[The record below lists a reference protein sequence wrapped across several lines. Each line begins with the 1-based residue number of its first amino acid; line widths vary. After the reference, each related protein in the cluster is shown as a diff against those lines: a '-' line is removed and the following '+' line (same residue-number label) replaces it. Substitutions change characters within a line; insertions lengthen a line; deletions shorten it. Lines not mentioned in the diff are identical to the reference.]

1 MLTLVIE
8 TATPA
13 LIFTKL
19 ATLALRLMSAW
30 RLSTS
35 NSILPTESWG
45 TLSKTSGAVDPD
57 EPDVELSPEDGVVTL
72 LLVEVVPDV
81 VPVPGP
87 EPDDVVGGVVR
98 TDVVAALA
106 FLGGEVAG
114 GITPELADDCA
125 KTVDVLRRK
134 KLRKRANNAQRD
146 AIAEK

>member
-1 MLTLVIE
+1 MLTFVIE

-35 NSILPTESWG
+35 SSILPTESWG
-45 TLSKTSGAVDPD
+45 TLSRTSGAV
-57 EPDVELSPEDGVVTL
+57 ELSLPKGVVVTL
-72 LLVEVVPDV
+72 LLAALLD
-81 VPVPGP
+81 VPVLFPAL
-87 EPDDVVGGVVR
+87 EFVVAVGGVVT
-98 TDVVAALA
+98 TDVVPPPP

-114 GITPELADDCA
+114 GITPELDDA
-125 KTVDVLRRK
+125 AITGEMLMSRM
-134 KLRKRANNAQRD
+134 LRKRAKNVQRD

>member
-1 MLTLVIE
+1 MLTFVIE

-35 NSILPTESWG
+35 NSILPTESCG
-45 TLSKTSGAVDPD
+45 TLSRTSGAV
-57 EPDVELSPEDGVVTL
+57 ELSPPDKGVVVTL
-72 LLVEVVPDV
+72 LAVLLD
-81 VPVPGP
+81 VPVFFPAL
-87 EPDDVVGGVVR
+87 EFVVAVGGVV
-98 TDVVAALA
+98 TTEVVPPPP

-114 GITPELADDCA
+114 GSTRELVDCA
-125 KTVDVLRRK
+125 ITGEILMSR
-134 KLRKRANNAQRD
+134 KLRKRARNAQRD

>member
-1 MLTLVIE
+1 MLTFVIE

-13 LIFTKL
+13 LIVTKL

-45 TLSKTSGAVDPD
+45 TLSKTSGAV
-57 EPDVELSPEDGVVTL
+57 ELSPPDKGVVVTL
-72 LLVEVVPDV
+72 LLPLLD
-81 VPVPGP
+81 VPVLFPGL
-87 EPDDVVGGVVR
+87 EFVVAVGGVVT
-98 TDVVAALA
+98 TDVVPPPP

-114 GITPELADDCA
+114 GITPELDDA
-125 KTVDVLRRK
+125 AITGEMLMSR
-134 KLRKRANNAQRD
+134 KLRKRAQNVQRD

>member
-1 MLTLVIE
+1 MLTFVIE

-45 TLSKTSGAVDPD
+45 TFSKTSGAV
-57 EPDVELSPEDGVVTL
+57 ELSPPDKGVVVTL
-72 LLVEVVPDV
+72 LLAALLD
-81 VPVPGP
+81 VPVLFPAL
-87 EPDDVVGGVVR
+87 EFVVAVGGVVT
-98 TDVVAALA
+98 TDVVPPPP

-114 GITPELADDCA
+114 GITPELDDSA
-125 KTVDVLRRK
+125 ITGEVLMSR
-134 KLRKRANNAQRD
+134 KLRKRAKNVQRD

>member
-1 MLTLVIE
+1 LTFVIE

-35 NSILPTESWG
+35 SSILPTESWG
-45 TLSKTSGAVDPD
+45 TLSKTSGAV
-57 EPDVELSPEDGVVTL
+57 ELSLDKGVVVALLAL
-72 LLVEVVPDV
+72 LLD
-81 VPVPGP
+81 VPVFFPAL
-87 EPDDVVGGVVR
+87 ELIVAVGGVV
-98 TDVVAALA
+98 TTEVVPPPP

-114 GITPELADDCA
+114 GSTRELVDCA
-125 KTVDVLRRK
+125 ITGEMLMSR
-134 KLRKRANNAQRD
+134 KLRKRARNAQRD

>member
-1 MLTLVIE
+1 MLTFVIE

-45 TLSKTSGAVDPD
+45 TLSKTSGAV
-57 EPDVELSPEDGVVTL
+57 ELSLDKGVVVTL
-72 LLVEVVPDV
+72 LLAALLD
-81 VPVPGP
+81 VPVLFPP
-87 EPDDVVGGVVR
+87 LEFVVAVGGVVT
-98 TDVVAALA
+98 TDVVPPPP

-114 GITPELADDCA
+114 GITPELDDSA
-125 KTVDVLRRK
+125 ITGEMLMSR
-134 KLRKRANNAQRD
+134 KLRKRAKNIQRD

>member
-1 MLTLVIE
+1 
-8 TATPA
+8 
-13 LIFTKL
+13 
-19 ATLALRLMSAW
+19 LALRLMSAT

-45 TLSKTSGAVDPD
+45 TLSRTSGAVEPD
-57 EPDVELSPEDGVVTL
+57 EPVVELSPDDGVVVVTL

-81 VPVPGP
+81 VPVPGLAL
-87 EPDDVVGGVVR
+87 EDVVGGVVR
-98 TDVVAALA
+98 TDVVAAPP

-134 KLRKRANNAQRD
+134 KLRKRANNPQRD
-146 AIAEK
+146 AIAQK

>member
-1 MLTLVIE
+1 MLTFVIE

-45 TLSKTSGAVDPD
+45 TLSRTSGAV
-57 EPDVELSPEDGVVTL
+57 ELSPPDKGVVVTL
-72 LLVEVVPDV
+72 LLAALLD
-81 VPVPGP
+81 VPVLFPAL
-87 EPDDVVGGVVR
+87 EFVVAVGGVVT
-98 TDVVAALA
+98 TDVVPPPP

-114 GITPELADDCA
+114 GITPELDDSA
-125 KTVDVLRRK
+125 ITGEMLMSR
-134 KLRKRANNAQRD
+134 KLRKRANNVQRD